1 MIMSLLVNSEKYYN
15 LPHYCHI
22 MYDNNG
28 TPPIYHSYR
37 FPPTQGK
44 KLHKGMGLPT
54 NSRDSYGVYALE
66 K

>member
-28 TPPIYHSYR
+28 TPPFITVTDFHQHRGRNYTKAWVC
-37 FPPTQGK
+37 PPTVEIA
-44 KLHKGMGLPT
+44 M
-54 NSRDSYGVYALE
+54 VYMH
-66 K
+66 